1 MIAISTFPMIFFFLV
16 NLKFYILSLQH
27 YFYYIILKFYAVSE
41 KLLFLYMVKLLCIF
55 MRFLLIVK
63 DVFCFGHLEFATRCC
78 GLYIESKRVTVVMQV
93 VIPIVMGNPHCQN
106 D

>member
-63 DVFCFGHLEFATRCC
+63 DVFCFVHLEFATRCC
-78 GLYIESKRVTVVMQV
+78 GLYIESKRVTVVTQV